1 MHVLPISEK
10 LPLIFALARTSD
22 LIILQNCLT
31 EFKIVSFLTSE
42 EMLYS
47 TIIITYMVIKNII
60 ITYNNYYFYQL
71 NFQTLQLHFKHYNHG

>member
-1 MHVLPISEK
+1 MHALPILEK

-42 EMLYS
+42 EMYS
-47 TIIITYMVIKNII
+47 TIIITTYMVIKNII
-60 ITYNNYYFYQL
+60 ITYNNDYF
-71 NFQTLQLHFKHYNHG
+71 